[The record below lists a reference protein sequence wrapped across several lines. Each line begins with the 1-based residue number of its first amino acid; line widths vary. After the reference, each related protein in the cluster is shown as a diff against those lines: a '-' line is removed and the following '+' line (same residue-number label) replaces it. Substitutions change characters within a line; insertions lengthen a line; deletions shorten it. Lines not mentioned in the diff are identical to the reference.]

1 MAMKGSP
8 RHHTDVR
15 TDLALETHEYLS
27 GPEGE
32 RIPGV
37 DTEEFEEDGV
47 IVSRVTIRSDEGA
60 ERMGKAPGHY
70 VTIQAPGLRKRN
82 RALQERVGSTFG
94 RELANMLRLGPEE
107 TVFIVGLGNWN
118 ATPDALGPR
127 VVNAVL
133 VTRHLLDFVPQDLRG
148 RLRAVSALAPGVLG
162 LTGIETGDIIRGIV
176 DRLRPDVV
184 IAVDALA
191 ARKLDR
197 ILTTVQVADSG
208 INPGSGVGNKRVALN
223 HETLGCRTVAVGVPT
238 VVHAMTIANDTV
250 EILVEQLKGKA
261 QFYEMLDE
269 LGQNDKEAVIQEV
282 LTPAYGDLMVTP
294 KEIDIYIQDIS
305 KVVAGGLNAALHEGV
320 ALDEIMRYLS

>member
-1 MAMKGSP
+1 MVTKHSP
-8 RHHTDVR
+8 RHHSDVR

-32 RIPGV
+32 RVPGV
-37 DTEEFEEDGV
+37 DTEEYEEDGV
-47 IVSRVTIRSDEGA
+47 LVSRVAIKTDEGA
-60 ERMGKAPGHY
+60 EQMGKAPGHY
-70 VTIQAPGLRKRN
+70 VTIQTPGLRKRN
-82 RALQERVGSTFG
+82 RALQERVGTAFA
-94 RELANMLRLGPEE
+94 RELTRLLQLGPDE

-127 VVNAVL
+127 VVNEVL
-133 VTRHLLDFVPQDLRG
+133 VTRHLLEFVPQDLRG
-148 RLRAVSALAPGVLG
+148 RLRSVSALAPGVLG

-208 INPGSGVGNKRVALN
+208 IYPGSGVGNRRVALN
-223 HETLGCRTVAVGVPT
+223 QETLGCRTVAVGVPT

-261 QFYEMLDE
+261 QFYEMLEE
-269 LGQNDKEAVIQEV
+269 LGQSDKEAVIQEV
-282 LTPAYGDLMVTP
+282 LTPSYGDLMVTP
-294 KEIDIYIQDIS
+294 KEIDVYIQDIS